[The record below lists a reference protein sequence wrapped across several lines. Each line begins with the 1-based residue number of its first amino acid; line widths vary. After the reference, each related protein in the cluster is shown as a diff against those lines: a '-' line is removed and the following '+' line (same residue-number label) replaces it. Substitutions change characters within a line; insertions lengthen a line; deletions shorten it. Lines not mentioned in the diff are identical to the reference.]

1 MGAVRA
7 SYERARRSSGMD
19 YAIEAQGLR
28 NAFGDTQALA
38 GVDLPARPGSVL
50 GAPDTFA
57 LDESSSGGHPTRA
70 EASAPLP

>member
-1 MGAVRA
+1 
-7 SYERARRSSGMD
+7 MD

-38 GVDLPARPGSVL
+38 GVNLAARPGSVL

-57 LDESSSGGHPTRA
+57 LDETQQHGGPTARSMTA
-70 EASAPLP
+70 RRP